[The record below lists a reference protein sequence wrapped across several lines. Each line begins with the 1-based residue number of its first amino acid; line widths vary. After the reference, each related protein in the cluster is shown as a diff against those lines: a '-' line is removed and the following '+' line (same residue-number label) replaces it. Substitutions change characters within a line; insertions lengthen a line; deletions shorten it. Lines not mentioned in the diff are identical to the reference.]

1 MNNSNQDQP
10 KVATRWVQ
18 RPAMSPFKRSIVA
31 LLVFLLVGSASAR
44 IWLNSNGGESNSG
57 ASSIQSGSSGGTPI
71 GGSALA
77 PQGLVAGGGK
87 SNGALS
93 FPSADQAQTPED
105 AGIFEKSL
113 PYFTEGSF
121 FALVGFALGYAT
133 RRLMKVGLIVIAI
146 FFVVLQGLG
155 FSGVISVDWSRAV
168 ELINNFVLNLQ
179 ENQTLTSVL
188 TDRIPSVGSLV
199 AGYFLGMRR
208 G

>member
-1 MNNSNQDQP
+1 MNSNPDQP
-10 KVATRWVQ
+10 KVATRWVA
-18 RPAMSPFKRSIVA
+18 RPAMSPFKRGIVA
-31 LLVFLLVGSASAR
+31 VLVFLLVGSASAR
-44 IWLNSNGGESNSG
+44 IWLNSDAGGSNSG
-57 ASSIQSGSSGGTPI
+57 SASVQSLSSGGIPI
-71 GGSALA
+71 GGSSIA
-77 PQGLVAGGGK
+77 PQGLVAGGGNAQG
-87 SNGALS
+87 SSS
-93 FPSADQAQTPED
+93 FPSAQQAQTRED
-105 AGIFEKSL
+105 AGVFEKSL
-113 PYFTEGSF
+113 PYFTEASF

-168 ELINNFVLNLQ
+168 ELINTFVLNLQ